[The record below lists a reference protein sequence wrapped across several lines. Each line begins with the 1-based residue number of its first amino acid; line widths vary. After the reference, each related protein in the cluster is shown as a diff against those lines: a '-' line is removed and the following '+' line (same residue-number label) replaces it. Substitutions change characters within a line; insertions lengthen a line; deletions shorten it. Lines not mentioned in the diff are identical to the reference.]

1 MKFSQIYFLKTILE
15 SEDIKYIPSKDEIR
29 KFNQV
34 RKGNKIDYSKDFHN
48 RVLHKFYSIT
58 IKILDEKLRKSFA
71 EIIFKNMGNLSEL
84 ISSVEHKND
93 MNNKHNKYKELRD
106 YIEEIKGEIEWFTRI
121 LDHLL

>member
-1 MKFSQIYFLKTILE
+1 MKFSQIYFLKVILE
-15 SEDIKYIPSKDEIR
+15 SEDIKYIPSSDEIR
-29 KFNQV
+29 RFNQV

-48 RVLHKFYSIT
+48 RVLKKFYSIT

-84 ISSVEHKND
+84 VSSVEHKND

-106 YIEEIKGEIEWFTRI
+106 YIEDIKGE
-121 LDHLL
+121 LK